1 VVGPV
6 RSLYSPGL
14 VRRAVAL
21 VIVLLFGIAAYL
33 ALVEIPKLHPSLP
46 RISIP
51 LCALSQRVRDVRRE
65 QSHFVPVLS
74 FRRALSSLSY
84 IPVPVMPAGA
94 MAGQA

>member
-1 VVGPV
+1 MAGLA
-6 RSLYSPGL
+6 RSLYSPGS
-14 VRRAVAL
+14 VRRAVAK
-21 VIVLLFGIAAYL
+21 VVVLLFGIATL
-33 ALVEIPKLHPSLP
+33 AALIEVSELDPAVAF
-46 RISIP
+46 ISIS
-51 LCALSQRVRDVRRE
+51 LCALSQRVRDVCCE